1 MRKEILICDHC
12 KKETDWLYSF
22 YHIHIDGK
30 LVTVDKEGYAEYC
43 KDCMLCNGYFFFP
56 FIDFD
61 ILICYSIF
69 GVFCKHLFV
78 VQKHLIH

>member
-12 KKETDWLYSF
+12 KNETDWLYRF

-43 KDCMLCNGYFFFP
+43 KECMKSLCNIIEKYKG
-56 FIDFD
+56 
-61 ILICYSIF
+61 
-69 GVFCKHLFV
+69 GEE
-78 VQKHLIH
+78 